1 MHPRCDSSTN
11 EDVFGGLT
19 FKTSHPIN
27 ETDYRSALVRKAAFH
42 QSHPETGAD
51 GKDIVV
57 EVVAEAGVVIG
68 VEVGVGVLETV
79 IDDADHDAGSPVVGP
94 DTLDVGVDSGRAT
107 GLGRVSEVPPV
118 WLERIVGPQ
127 TGRAHR

>member
-1 MHPRCDSSTN
+1 MTSKKIAVAIAVACGTIYGLTSLPANTAEVTIRGASCDSSTN

-57 EVVAEAGVVIG
+57 EVVA
-68 VEVGVGVLETV
+68 
-79 IDDADHDAGSPVVGP
+79 
-94 DTLDVGVDSGRAT
+94 
-107 GLGRVSEVPPV
+107 
-118 WLERIVGPQ
+118 RIMQ
-127 TGRAHR
+127 